1 MSLKRRNVYLA
12 WGAFHLAVVGVICT
26 HETCWT
32 LKRHLTIIPVRWDGA
47 WEVLDT
53 LPSALLAS
61 RSWVTTAV
69 ATYSNAAGIEA
80 GYGYFAPNIPP
91 THALVFECHYSDGRV
106 DYQRPEV
113 RGDAAQLR
121 LTTLIEQI
129 GRTDYD
135 PWRIELIK
143 LLAQSTWREHHD
155 TVWLRAFFGTVIPP
169 TVREYRAGKQ
179 ERTFHCLYVY
189 DFRRETSKGEHTIR

>member
-1 MSLKRRNVYLA
+1 
-12 WGAFHLAVVGVICT
+12 
-26 HETCWT
+26 
-32 LKRHLTIIPVRWDGA
+32 
-47 WEVLDT
+47 
-53 LPSALLAS
+53 
-61 RSWVTTAV
+61 
-69 ATYSNAAGIEA
+69 
-80 GYGYFAPNIPP
+80 
-91 THALVFECHYSDGRV
+91 V

-189 DFRRETSKGEHTIR
+189 DFRRETSKGEQTIR